1 MGHLR
6 DERKDVKGPG
16 DIVAALAKYQNTC
29 IKLVKHWALQ
39 I

>member
-16 DIVAALAKYQNTC
+16 DIVAALAKYQNSC
-29 IKLVKHWALQ
+29 KRLVKHSALQ

>member
-6 DERKDVKGPG
+6 HKGKDVKGPG

-29 IKLVKHWALQ
+29 KRLVKHLALQ
-39 I
+39 L

>member
-16 DIVAALAKYQNTC
+16 DIVAALAKNQNTC
-29 IKLVKHWALQ
+29 KKLVKHLTLQ